1 MIAHTFERL
10 AKLEQIKSTLKDVDG
25 DFSIPGVVV
34 VGMQSS
40 GKSSVL
46 ESATGLAFP
55 RSEGMC
61 TRVPT
66 VVTVSKTE
74 GDESTGVTVA
84 SDPSLTTDVHTF
96 EATDTTAFGDAIRE
110 LTDKLAPDGHISDS
124 PIYVSYKRPD
134 GPTYSLTD
142 LPGITF
148 CSTVQDDVEAQT
160 IRLTKRHLE
169 NENALILCVLPAT
182 EDFHN
187 SKALRLAE
195 ELDPNG
201 DRTIGV
207 VTKVD
212 NLPPG
217 SDLVS
222 RMAGEGEGA
231 ISLKHGFFAVRNRT
245 QAEINE
251 ELALED
257 VVKKETELFRSD
269 AVLKLLPSH
278 QCGMAK
284 LLAKVCAEQSR
295 AIDDYIPK
303 LKKTATGLL
312 RKYQKDMAALPR
324 SLTTQEE
331 RRDFVSRKMGEIAT
345 DIRRAAE
352 ADTTVCGSRE
362 KSTKLAARVH
372 EALKNGLADRIH
384 DQLPN
389 FLLEETKSELREAT
403 AEGLGHDLSNFMQ
416 SGAFRNQFVAAIDP
430 LLCEAA
436 SSTVDEVAACVL
448 RCCTAVVEARLGSS
462 GGITKALADKVLEEI
477 VTDVHERAEDTHGMV
492 RRMAGAELRSTYTNN
507 HYFAQ
512 TISKFKEIV
521 SSNSGQWKKNGKV
534 GYHTAS
540 DPGVNDGT
548 AEGIPEAFIAATAM
562 SFRSESNDE
571 AALREMQITLHA
583 YGKVVHKRFSD
594 SAAVVIRDILLVDM
608 VEKLLGLLNARTD
621 QLIAHMAE
629 DKGVVLKRK
638 ELDRNIAGLK
648 KALSEL
654 KEMR

>member
-1 MIAHTFERL
+1 MISHTFERL
-10 AKLEQIKSTLKDVDG
+10 GKLEQIKSILKDVDG

-84 SDPSLTTDVHTF
+84 SDPNLTTDVHTF

-160 IRLTKRHLE
+160 TRLTKKYMD
-169 NENALILCVLPAT
+169 NENALVLCVLPAT

-217 SDLVS
+217 SDLVA

-245 QAEINE
+245 QTEIDE
-251 ELALED
+251 KLAIED
-257 VVKKETELFRSD
+257 VVEREAELFESD
-269 AVLKLLPSH
+269 AVLRRIPSG

-284 LLAKVCAEQSR
+284 LLEKVCGEQSA
-295 AIDDYIPK
+295 AIDSYIPK
-303 LKKTATGLL
+303 LKKTAMGMLN
-312 RKYQKDMAALPR
+312 KYQKDLSALPLA
-324 SLTTQEE
+324 LTTEE
-331 RRDFVSRKMGEIAT
+331 QRRDFASRKMGEIAT

-352 ADTTVCGSRE
+352 ADTTVCGAHK
-362 KSTKLAARVH
+362 KSTKLSARVH
-372 EALKNGLADRIH
+372 EALKDGLAERIH
-384 DQLPN
+384 DDMPD
-389 FLLEETKSELREAT
+389 FLSDEIKEELHEAT
-403 AEGLGHDLSNFMQ
+403 LDGLGHNLSNFMQ
-416 SGAFRNQFVAAIDP
+416 SGAFRNTFVASIDP
-430 LLCEAA
+430 LLGNAA
-436 SSTVDEVAACVL
+436 SDTVDEVAKRVL
-448 RCCTAVVEARLGSS
+448 SCCTAVVEARLGNSS
-462 GGITKALADKVLEEI
+462 GITKALADGICDEI
-477 VTDVHERAEDTHGMV
+477 NADILKRAEDAHKIV
-492 RRMAGAELRSTYTNN
+492 QRMARAELRSTYTNN
-507 HYFAQ
+507 HYFSQ
-512 TISKFKEIV
+512 TIDKFKEIV
-521 SSNSGQWKKNGKV
+521 GFNSGQWRRNGRP
-534 GYHTAS
+534 GYS
-540 DPGVNDGT
+540 SSPDGVNDGT
-548 AEGIPEAFIAATAM
+548 AYGISEEFMEATA
-562 SFRSESNDE
+562 RSYCKASNDE

-594 SAAVVIRDILLVDM
+594 SVAVVIRDILLVDM
-608 VEKLLGLLNARTD
+608 VDELLGLLNARTD

-629 DKGVVLKRK
+629 DKCVALKRK

>member
-10 AKLEQIKSTLKDVDG
+10 AKLEQIKNTLKNVDG
-25 DFSIPGVVV
+25 DFAIPGVVV

-66 VVTVSKTE
+66 VVTVSKAD
-74 GDESTGVTVA
+74 GDEPTGVTVA
-84 SDPSLTTDVHTF
+84 SDPNFSTDVHTF
-96 EATDTTAFGDAIRE
+96 EATDTAAFGDAIRK
-110 LTDKLAPDGHISDS
+110 LTDKLAPEGRIADS
-124 PIYVSYKRPD
+124 PIYVSYKRPY

-148 CSTVQDDVEAQT
+148 CSKVQDDVEAQT
-160 IRLTKRHLE
+160 TRLTKKHME

-195 ELDPNG
+195 ELDPHG

-217 SDLVS
+217 SDLVA

-245 QAEINE
+245 QVEIDE

-257 VVKKETELFRSD
+257 VVEKERDLFASD
-269 AVLKLLPSH
+269 SVLKRLPSD

-284 LLAKVCAEQSR
+284 LLEKVCAEQSR
-295 AIDDYIPK
+295 AIDEYIPK
-303 LKKTATGLL
+303 FKKVATELL
-312 RKYQKDMAALPR
+312 RKHQKDVAALPR
-324 SLTTQEE
+324 SLVTQEDC
-331 RRDFVSRKMGEIAT
+331 RDFLSRKVGEIAT
-345 DIRRAAE
+345 DIRHAAE
-352 ADTTVCGSRE
+352 GDTTICGPSE
-362 KSTKLAARVH
+362 KSTNLTARVH
-372 EALKNGLADRIH
+372 EALNYGLAERIH
-384 DQLPN
+384 KEIPN
-389 FLLEETKSELREAT
+389 FMTEDVKEKLRDAT
-403 AEGLGHDLSNFMQ
+403 IEGRGHDLSNFMQ

-430 LLCEAA
+430 LLGEAA
-436 SSTVDEVAACVL
+436 SDTVDAVAECVL
-448 RCCTAVVEARLGSS
+448 RCCTTVVEARLGSG
-462 GGITKALADKVLEEI
+462 GGITKALATKVLEEI
-477 VTDVHERAEDTHGMV
+477 EGDICERTEDAHKMV

-512 TISKFKEIV
+512 TIAKFKETVTLQSGHWKHGQTDSGIHDCKAFEIPDWFMKNL
-521 SSNSGQWKKNGKV
+521 SNS
-534 GYHTAS
+534 
-540 DPGVNDGT
+540 
-548 AEGIPEAFIAATAM
+548 
-562 SFRSESNDE
+562 FRTERNDE
-571 AALREMQITLHA
+571 AALREMQITLFA

-594 SAAVVIRDILLVDM
+594 SVAVVIRDILLVDM
-608 VEKLLGLLNARTD
+608 VDKLLSFLNARTD
-621 QLIAHMAE
+621 QLIVHMAE
-629 DKGVVLKRK
+629 DKGVAHRRK
-638 ELDRNIAGLK
+638 ELGRNIAGLK

-654 KEMR
+654 NSME

>member
-10 AKLEQIKSTLKDVDG
+10 GKLEEIKSILKNVDG

-66 VVTVSKTE
+66 IVTVSRTE

-84 SDPSLTTDVHTF
+84 SDPAMTTDVHTF
-96 EATDTTAFGDAIRE
+96 EATDTVAFGNAIRE
-110 LTDKLAPDGHISDS
+110 LTEKLSPFGHIADS

-148 CSTVQDDVEAQT
+148 CSNVQSDVEEQT
-160 IRLTKRHLE
+160 TQLTKKYMD
-169 NENALILCVLPAT
+169 NENALVLCVLPAT

-195 ELDPNG
+195 ELDPHG

-217 SDLVS
+217 SDLVA
-222 RMAGEGEGA
+222 RMAGQGEGA

-245 QAEINE
+245 QAEIEE
-251 ELALED
+251 ELAIGD
-257 VVKKETELFRSD
+257 VAKKEKELFESD
-269 AVLKLLPSH
+269 AVLKRIPSD

-284 LLAKVCAEQSR
+284 LLEKVCEEQSA
-295 AIDDYIPK
+295 AIDSYIPK
-303 LKKTATGLL
+303 LKKIATEMLL
-312 RKYQKDMAALPR
+312 KYRKDMFALPR
-324 SLTTQEE
+324 ALTTDEQ
-331 RRDFVSRKMGEIAT
+331 RRDFVSRKVGEIAT
-345 DIRRAAE
+345 LIRRAAE

-362 KSTKLAARVH
+362 KSTKLSARVH
-372 EALKNGLADRIH
+372 EALKNGLAERIY
-384 DQLPN
+384 DDMPN
-389 FLLEETKSELREAT
+389 FLSETTKEELREAT
-403 AEGLGHDLSNFMQ
+403 VDGLGHNLSNFMQ
-416 SGAFRNQFVAAIDP
+416 SGAFRNTFVTAIEP
-430 LLCEAA
+430 LLGNAA
-436 SSTVDEVAACVL
+436 SDTVDEVAKCV
-448 RCCTAVVEARLGSS
+448 RCCFTTVVEASLGSS
-462 GGITKALADKVLEEI
+462 GITRALADWVCEEI
-477 VTDVHERAEDTHGMV
+477 DTDISKRAEDAHKMV
-492 RRMAGAELRSTYTNN
+492 QRMANAELASTYTNN
-507 HYFAQ
+507 HYFSQ
-512 TISKFKEIV
+512 TIDKFKEIV
-521 SSNSGQWKKNGKV
+521 GFNSGQWRRMGRHGNSPDGVDDGEAYDIPKEFMEE
-534 GYHTAS
+534 TAR
-540 DPGVNDGT
+540 
-548 AEGIPEAFIAATAM
+548 
-562 SFRSESNDE
+562 SFSQESNDE

-594 SAAVVIRDILLVDM
+594 SVAMVIRDVLLVDM
-608 VEKLLGLLNARTD
+608 VEQLLGLLNSRID
-621 QLIAHMAE
+621 QLIVHMTE
-629 DKGVVLKRK
+629 DKGVALKRK
-638 ELDRNIAGLK
+638 ELNRNIVGLT
-648 KALSEL
+648 KALTEL